1 MLTYRFNVSG
11 QIDIEALNEAD
22 AREKLKDSIIINN
35 DQRTG
40 AFVLVVP
47 TTLMM
52 VLKDGREVEV

>member
-1 MLTYRFNVSG
+1 MLTYRFNTSG

-22 AREKLKDSIIINN
+22 AREKLKDCITVN
-35 DQRTG
+35 DKRTG

-52 VLKDGREVEV
+52 VLKDGREVEI